1 MPAPP
6 GAARRT
12 GVGLGLLLAVGL
24 FAAGVELA
32 RRSAGWFRPGAV
44 APFRVVV
51 PTGDAVVRR
60 GEPVTLSAYL
70 DPTAADVPLPG
81 VVELVT
87 RAAPGEPETR
97 RRMTPDAATGAA
109 VVVLP
114 APAADF
120 EYRVEA
126 GPAASEWYAV
136 RVADP
141 VDLAPGT
148 AVDLT
153 PPAYAAATVKPRA
166 QPGFADLDA
175 LAGSTAAVRLRF
187 TRPAATAAL
196 EWKPD
201 APSALPETLPVAL
214 DADALGGSA
223 TFPVRE
229 PGVLRLVLANETGA
243 RKLRTEVPVRVRP
256 RPDEPPRFASVAGF
270 SNGRRAVLP
279 GQRVEISLT
288 VTDDVAV
295 TGAELEVAAGKGFAS
310 VTRLPFPLTGAGTPT
325 AEGRLTFDPTALA
338 GVTGQGNGAGILRVR
353 LRAADAR
360 PGGAPAALPD
370 DGWHEWHVTP
380 LAPPLDEQETFG
392 PYHAVAERTGAAQ
405 KQLAEAR
412 GVLAPVLDAR
422 PTKGGLPV
430 DHAARLA
437 DARAK
442 VQAAAAALRAG
453 AAEAERYPGTKAWAA
468 SYRDAA
474 ATVVAEA
481 DDFLRRAATDDPAV
495 RLEALTAFALR
506 QRQAVLLIGNLA
518 AAHHRATRARLD
530 ADRLAA
536 LAVAYAALA
545 DRAATGADAAAERT
559 RLAARFD
566 AILADSEDLRAAV
579 AASAG
584 AERRDLARRAEAL
597 AAAARDLDAVA
608 DRLAADVRAA
618 VCAELAAAQAAL
630 SERAVATLDRL
641 GTAARLTRVTLP
653 DPAGFRAAGEH
664 LAGDR
669 GAAALTELEKL
680 AQALDRAAEG
690 FARPAFD
697 PADGKAVARALI
709 PWQDDIRAR
718 AAGFPT
724 ITDAAK
730 AALRTEQRALL
741 AAAARLNL
749 PADPVLAPLRD
760 EVRVHLATAVTRLDA
775 DPKAAPQPMQLAAGA
790 LARLA
795 DATPSAAERRKRGVA
810 ELERL
815 RAEHEAAAVGVE
827 GVLRGFDR
835 QTPDESVRREFATQ
849 VGPPLEQYEPLAD
862 RLAALDLPGF
872 EARRAAAV
880 EAVRTAAA
888 DLRAGLPL
896 DGAAALAAARRALD
910 RFAESVN
917 GQQPVDALA
926 AELARLQAELVVRPD
941 PAAQAGITERLTR
954 LSAPEAAVLLHD
966 ARETPKDARRA
977 AEVLAALAD
986 RLAGRRTDAD
996 RLLTFTAARARAA
1009 AVAKAKAG
1017 QPASPTSDDERRQ
1030 LGREAKEL
1038 EHVRVGAAGQV
1049 LKRRALDAYARLAAL
1064 AGPDRDAAGQAQ
1076 LSELLGKLAAAS
1088 AGVADVRRP
1097 DPPPEP
1103 DPAADYLPSPQL
1115 AARLNGLAAEQRG
1128 VRDRAKGVGDVVK
1141 ERLRPADATAF
1152 DELERRLRESGA
1164 GPAADRLHVGDAR
1177 TALLVLP
1184 ADSALKAE
1192 VRALTTNAAAA
1203 RQGARARELARDA
1216 DALAAAVAATDQPAA
1231 VRSAAEFAR
1240 QAARSLTT
1248 AAERTDAADVVGSDR
1263 ARGEAVRALERVPRE
1278 LRGTEPVGPDA
1289 GPGRA
1294 VRAAATAVRG
1304 GDLRRA
1310 AAALAEAA
1318 RAAAP

>member
-32 RRSAGWFRPGAV
+32 RRSAGWFRPAAV
-44 APFRVVV
+44 VPFRVVV
-51 PTGDAVVRR
+51 PAGDAVVRR

-70 DPTAADVPLPG
+70 DPTAEVPLPA

-87 RAAPGEPETR
+87 RAGPGEPETR

-109 VVVLP
+109 VAVLP

-148 AVDLT
+148 VVELT
-153 PPAYAAATVKPRA
+153 PPAYAAATVKPRT

-187 TRPAATAAL
+187 TRPAAAAAL

-201 APSALPETLPVAL
+201 TPSALPATLPVAL

-223 TFPVRE
+223 TVPVRE
-229 PGVLRLVLANETGA
+229 PGVLRLVIANEAGA
-243 RKLRTEVPVRVRP
+243 RKLRTEVPARVRP
-256 RPDEPPRFASVAGF
+256 RADEPPRFAAVRGF

-279 GQRVEISLT
+279 GQRVDIAVT

-295 TGAELEVAAGKGFAS
+295 TGAELEVAAGKGFAT

-325 AEGRLTFDPTALA
+325 ADGRLTFDPTALA
-338 GVTGQGNGAGILRVR
+338 GVTGAGNGAGVLRVR
-353 LRAADAR
+353 LRATDAR
-360 PGGAPAALPD
+360 PGSAATLPA

-380 LAPPLDEQETFG
+380 LAPPLDEQEVFG
-392 PYHAVAERTGAAQ
+392 PYHAVAERTGAAL
-405 KQLAEAR
+405 KHLAEAR
-412 GVLAPVLDAR
+412 EGLAPVLDAR
-422 PTKGGLPV
+422 PTKGALAV
-430 DHAARLA
+430 DHAARLTE
-437 DARAK
+437 ARTK

-474 ATVVAEA
+474 NTVVAEA
-481 DDFLRRAATDDPAV
+481 DDFLRRAAADDPAV
-495 RLEALTAFALR
+495 RQEALTAFVLR
-506 QRQAVLLIGNLA
+506 QRQAETLIENLA
-518 AAHHRATRARLD
+518 GTHHRATRARLD

-536 LAVAYAALA
+536 LAAAYTALA
-545 DRAATGADAAAERT
+545 DRAATGADVASERT
-559 RLAARFD
+559 RLATRFD
-566 AILADSEDLRAAV
+566 AILADSADLRAAV
-579 AASAG
+579 AAAAG

-597 AAAARDLDAVA
+597 VAAARDLDAVSA
-608 DRLAADVRAA
+608 RLAADVRAA
-618 VCAELAAAQAAL
+618 VGAELAAAQVAL
-630 SERAVATLDRL
+630 SGRAVAALDRL

-653 DPAGFRAAGEH
+653 DPAAFRTAGEH
-664 LAGDR
+664 LAGGR

-697 PADGKAVARALI
+697 PADGKAVARALV

-718 AAGFPT
+718 TAGVAT
-724 ITDAAK
+724 LTDAAK

-749 PADPVLAPLRD
+749 PADPKLTPLRD

-775 DPKAAPQPMQLAAGA
+775 DLATASQPMQLAAGA
-790 LARLA
+790 LTRLA
-795 DATPSAAERRKRGVA
+795 DATPGAAERRKRGAA

-815 RAEHEAAAVGVE
+815 RTEHEAAAAGVE
-827 GVLRGFDR
+827 GVLRGFER
-835 QTPDESVRREFATQ
+835 QTPDESVRREFAAR
-849 VGPPLEQYEPLAD
+849 VGPPLERYDPLAE
-862 RLAALDLPGF
+862 RLAEIDLPGF
-872 EARRAAAV
+872 EARRGAAV
-880 EAVRTAAA
+880 GAVRAAAA

-896 DGAAALAAARRALD
+896 DAAAALAAARRALD
-910 RFAESVN
+910 RLAESVN

-926 AELARLQAELVVRPD
+926 ADLARLQAELVVRPD

-954 LSAPEAAVLLHD
+954 LTAPEAATLLHD
-966 ARETPKDARRA
+966 ARESAKDTRRA

-996 RLLTFTAARARAA
+996 RLLSFAAARARAA
-1009 AVAKAKAG
+1009 VAARAKAG
-1017 QPASPTSDDERRQ
+1017 QPSSPASDDERRQ

-1038 EHVRVGAAGQV
+1038 EYVRVGAAGQV
-1049 LKRRALDAYARLAAL
+1049 LKRRVLDAYARLAA
-1064 AGPDRDAAGQAQ
+1064 AAAPDRDAAAQSQ
-1076 LSELLGKLAAAS
+1076 LSDLLAELAAAS
-1088 AGVADVRRP
+1088 AGVADVCRP
-1097 DPPPEP
+1097 DPPADP
-1103 DPAADYLPSPQL
+1103 DPAADYLPSPRL
-1115 AARLNGLAAEQRG
+1115 AAALSGLAAEQRA
-1128 VRDRAKGVGDVVK
+1128 VRDRAAAVAKRVE
-1141 ERLRPADATAF
+1141 ERVRPADATAF

-1164 GPAADRLHVGDAR
+1164 VRAAERLHVGDAR
-1177 TALLVLP
+1177 TALVALP
-1184 ADSALKAE
+1184 TDSLLTAE
-1192 VRALTTNAAAA
+1192 VRVLSANTNAAAA
-1203 RQGARARELARDA
+1203 RQAARARELARDA
-1216 DALAAAVAATDQPAA
+1216 DALAAAVEATDQPAA

-1240 QAARSLTT
+1240 QAARSFTA

-1263 ARGEAVRALERVPRE
+1263 SRGEALRALERVTRE
-1278 LRGTEPVGPDA
+1278 LREAAPVGSDA

-1294 VRAAATAVRG
+1294 VRAAAAAVRG
-1304 GDLRRA
+1304 GELSRA
-1310 AAALAEAA
+1310 ATALAAAA